1 MDNKKLHLFGK
12 DKEDYKIFSSL
23 LQDAAVPI
31 SEIKFDEIRNQFFL
45 TCSRFLWERK
55 IQNEEKTRVLSGI
68 CFDKVKNVKKKNF
81 PSQNSNDV
89 LNLLFINKS
98 KNYVEIVFSNNIIL
112 RLEGDMISF
121 RLDDFN
127 KEWPTIFLPQ
137 HSFINNE

>member
-1 MDNKKLHLFGK
+1 MPQKYYDINVLQWLL
-12 DKEDYKIFSSL
+12 DKC
-23 LQDAAVPI
+23 Q
-31 SEIKFDEIRNQFFL
+31 N
-45 TCSRFLWERK
+45 
-55 IQNEEKTRVLSGI
+55 NEEKTRVLSGI

-89 LNLLFINKS
+89 LNLLAISKS
-98 KNYVEIVFSNNIIL
+98 KTYVEIIFSNNIIL
-112 RLEGDMISF
+112 RLEGDMVSF

>member
-31 SEIKFDEIRNQFFL
+31 SEILFDEIRNQLFL

-121 RLDDFN
+121 RFDDFN

>member
-31 SEIKFDEIRNQFFL
+31 SEIKFDEISNQFFL
-45 TCSRFLWERK
+45 TCSRFLWEKK
-55 IQNEEKTRVLSGI
+55 IQDGEKARALTGI
-68 CFDKVKNVKKKNF
+68 CFDKVKKVKKKNF

-89 LNLLFINKS
+89 LNLLTVNKT
-98 KNYVEIVFSNNIIL
+98 KTYVEILFSNNIIL
-112 RLEGDMISF
+112 RLEGDMVSF

-127 KEWPTIFLPQ
+127 KKWPTIFFPQ
-137 HSFINNE
+137 HSFINDE